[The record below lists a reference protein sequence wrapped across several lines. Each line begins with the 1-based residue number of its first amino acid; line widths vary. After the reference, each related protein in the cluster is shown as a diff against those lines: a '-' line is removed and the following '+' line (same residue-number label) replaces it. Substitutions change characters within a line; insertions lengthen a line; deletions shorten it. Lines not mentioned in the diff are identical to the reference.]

1 MRLLLCNTHTIFR
14 PHSFSSMTKQTATT
28 DCNGPY
34 LESGILSNQLN
45 INTSPHRLGGS
56 RLNNGF
62 LCGGLTTWD
71 TFPALMQLQNHGY
84 KDWPSGEE
92 GCANVENGE
101 ANHILTIL
109 TDDELAA
116 VANEIQWCEND
127 LIHDCSGL

>member
-1 MRLLLCNTHTIFR
+1 
-14 PHSFSSMTKQTATT
+14 
-28 DCNGPY
+28 
-34 LESGILSNQLN
+34 
-45 INTSPHRLGGS
+45 
-56 RLNNGF
+56 
-62 LCGGLTTWD
+62 
-71 TFPALMQLQNHGY
+71 MQLQNHGY